1 MNISYGT
8 NSKLNEK
15 YGRMSYN
22 IDEKKKREALTIYKK
37 IHTAII
43 YVLHILGL

>member
-22 IDEKKKREALTIYKK
+22 IDQKKKGKL
-37 IHTAII
+37 
-43 YVLHILGL
+43 